1 MKRRLFIALFLL
13 AGLLL
18 TGCCYNSNPADYDF
32 DREFSALFKHSDGEP
47 SGKKTACYNGR
58 IYYLSD

>member
-32 DREFSALFKHSDGEP
+32 DREFSALFKHFFKILS
-47 SGKKTACYNGR
+47 R
-58 IYYLSD
+58 I